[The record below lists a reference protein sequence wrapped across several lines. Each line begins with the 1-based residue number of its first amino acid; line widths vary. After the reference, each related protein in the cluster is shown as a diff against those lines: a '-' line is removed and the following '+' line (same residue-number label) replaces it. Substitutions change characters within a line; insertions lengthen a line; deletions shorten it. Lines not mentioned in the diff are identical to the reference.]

1 MHVIMLYLINIRFK
15 ARVPNY
21 KYVLYNTLTIH
32 GEITCVQV
40 FISNNSGLLLDWNDC
55 TNSDLSSGNSLKTH
69 YCTNKNN
76 A

>member
-15 ARVPNY
+15 ARVPSY
-21 KYVLYNTLTIH
+21 KYVLYNILTTH
-32 GEITCVQV
+32 PEITCVQV
-40 FISNNSGLLLDWNDC
+40 FISNKSGLLLDWNDC
-55 TNSDLSSGNSLKTH
+55 MNSDLSSGNSLKTH